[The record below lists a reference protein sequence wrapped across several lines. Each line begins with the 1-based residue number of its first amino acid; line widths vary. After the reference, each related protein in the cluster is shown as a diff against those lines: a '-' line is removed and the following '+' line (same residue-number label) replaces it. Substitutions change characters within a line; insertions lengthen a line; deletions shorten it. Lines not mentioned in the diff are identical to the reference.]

1 MFTMLYPEIA
11 EDVLRLPG
19 GVHGFRI
26 EGQSVP
32 FLIVKMLHQYLLT
45 AKMNR
50 GFKVYVVPLNVSGIV
65 TVGLMTA
72 FFDDPDN
79 PLTIWTPL
87 ADEPASKEIVAA
99 LLGNNLR
106 VYLFD
111 EHNREFLGYSTS
123 VEVPRKAR
131 ELLEHTKLYALSH
144 QTAHEFGAAAAGWF
158 GTRTRRE
165 DAEAISIN
173 FDEPL
178 YPESV
183 DIMDMRHHHYAF
195 HGSKGFGH
203 TTLVKTEPGQFQ
215 EIDIILLLQR
225 IFSPSQIYH
234 APKRVYDKEEIADIM
249 VITDD
254 VCIIVQAKDSPNT
267 ENMLRNSLERK
278 RLKAVKQLKEGIGQA
293 AGAIGYL
300 DRIRPLKM
308 LIDDGEIEIDLGKR
322 QILSLIVVRE
332 LFDSN
337 YDEYSRLLFGLFDKI
352 DLPCVALDYAE
363 LHRYTSYCEDADEF
377 VRAYF
382 EVFDFAR
389 QNGVFPRLRFGMND
403 LFNQDGSFK
412 FDRSR

>member
-19 GVHGFRI
+19 GVHGFHI
-26 EGQSVP
+26 EGESAP
-32 FLIVKMLHQYLLT
+32 FFIIKMLHQYLLT
-45 AKMNR
+45 AKMNS

-87 ADEPASKEIVAA
+87 ANESASKEIVAT
-99 LLGNNLR
+99 LLSSELR

-111 EHNREFLGYSTS
+111 EHNREFLGYSAS
-123 VEVPRKAR
+123 VEAPQKAM
-131 ELLEHTKLYALSH
+131 ELLKNAKFYALTH
-144 QTAHEFGAAAAGWF
+144 RAAHELGAAATAWF
-158 GTRTRRE
+158 GTRTRLE
-165 DAEAISIN
+165 DADAISIN

-178 YPESV
+178 YPETV

-203 TTLVKTEPGQFQ
+203 TTLVKTEPGEFQ

-225 IFSPSQIYH
+225 IFPPSQIYH
-234 APKRVYDKEEIADIM
+234 APKRIYDKEEIADIV
-249 VITDD
+249 VINDD

-267 ENMLRNSLERK
+267 EKMLQNSLERK
-278 RLKAVKQLKEGIGQA
+278 QLKALKQLKEGIGQA

-308 LIDDGEIEIDLGKR
+308 LIDDKELEIDLGKR

-332 LFDSN
+332 LFDNS
-337 YDEYSRLLFGLFDKI
+337 YDEYSELLFGLFDKI
-352 DLPCVALDYAE
+352 NLPCIALDYAE
-363 LHRYTSYCEDADEF
+363 LHRYTSYCEDANEF
-377 VRAYF
+377 VRSYF
-382 EVFDFAR
+382 EVFDFALE
-389 QNGVFPRLRFGMND
+389 NGEFPRLRFGMND

-412 FDRSR
+412 FDKSR